1 MKNPK
6 KFLTILTTIL
16 LLSSFKTIQET
27 HFIGTYTV
35 AANDPS
41 QIQLRIEADHTYYFQ
56 DFSVADAKIVAKGNW
71 LVKGN
76 KVVLTKSDAGQQ
88 FHTVWSFD
96 EAGNVAKSRKRLSFY
111 RLRKTVK

>member
-1 MKNPK
+1 VKNPIK
-6 KFLTILTTIL
+6 SLTILATIFV
-16 LLSSFKTIQET
+16 LSSFKTTEEA

-71 LVKGN
+71 RVKGN
-76 KVVLTKSDAGQQ
+76 KVVLTKSDARQQ

-96 EAGNVAKSRKRLSFY
+96 EAGNVAKSRKGLSFY

>member
-16 LLSSFKTIQET
+16 LLSSFKTTEET

-56 DFSVADAKIVAKGNW
+56 DFSVSDAKIVVKGNW
-71 LVKGN
+71 RVKGN
-76 KVVLTKSDAGQQ
+76 KVVLTKSDTGQQ
-88 FHTVWSFD
+88 FQTVWSFD